1 MGGDPARWPSL
12 AGHLMC
18 AANLFGDKGF
28 ARVAQW
34 LAGEFH
40 RVGNADFDREFSAHV
55 RLPGV
60 AEGDYAHR
68 VTTTSAGVMM
78 GGIRF
83 YGRDIGRPFVDV
95 ICHDFTDV
103 AALADCVCR
112 EWRAFD
118 VRWARLHDLPGVRPL
133 PGTVVDD
140 TVFAAPCARLT
151 APDGRVGLTAFGDA
165 EEAVDLVTA
174 RYAALAEQDPQLAR
188 NLRAADPDDVRRWHR
203 DNTVHAITVDDT
215 PVGALAVAPG
225 EVLWIDG
232 YEIQEEV
239 ILTTHRGR
247 HLAASAQAAWGRLPG
262 VDPRRLLVGTIDR
275 LNTAS
280 RRTAARAGRS
290 AVLESVF
297 IPLRPSHSAQ

>member
-1 MGGDPARWPSL
+1 M
-12 AGHLMC
+12 AGHLAC
-18 AANLFGDKGF
+18 AAELFGDKGF
-28 ARVAQW
+28 ARVTQW
-34 LAGEFH
+34 LAGEFD

-60 AEGDYAHR
+60 AEGDYSHR
-68 VTTTSAGVMM
+68 ITTTSAGAMM

-103 AALADCVCR
+103 AALADCVRR
-112 EWRAFD
+112 EWQAFD
-118 VRWARLHDLPGVRPL
+118 VHWARLHDVPGVRPL
-133 PGTVVDD
+133 AGAVVDD

-165 EEAVDLVTA
+165 EEAVAMVTT
-174 RYAALAEQDPQLAR
+174 RYAALAEQDRQLAR

-203 DNTVHAITVDDT
+203 DNTLHAITVGDT
-215 PVGALAVAPG
+215 AVGALAVSPG

-239 ILTTHRGR
+239 ILATHRGR
-247 HLAASAQAAWGRLPG
+247 HLAASAQAAWARLAG

-297 IPLRPSHSAQ
+297 IPLLPSHSAQ